1 MSRTAAITL
10 EVRAKEVARR
20 VLWGQPHSEIM
31 AELGLTYQQI
41 HNLISSPAFR
51 EELRAL
57 QQKTF
62 QELDERFRG
71 EMETVQ
77 SRARGESL
85 TAIDTLIAMMKSS
98 NSENLKRDCAKDII
112 EYAGEDNASKRP
124 IIQINHATFE
134 LINRTRE
141 EDEKRGRT
149 VRVPAESVA

>member
-1 MSRTAAITL
+1 MGRTAAITR
-10 EVRAKEVARR
+10 EVRAQEVARR
-20 VLWGQPHSEIM
+20 VLWGQAHSEIM
-31 AELGLTYQQI
+31 AELGLTYQQL
-41 HNLISSPAFR
+41 HSLVSSPAFK

-98 NSENLKRDCAKDII
+98 ASESLKRDCARDII
-112 EYAGEDNASKRP
+112 GYSGQDDATRRP
-124 IIQINHATFE
+124 VIQINHATFQ
-134 LINRTRE
+134 LLNQARE
-141 EDEKRGRT
+141 EDDARGRVVNIDT
-149 VRVPAESVA
+149 KS